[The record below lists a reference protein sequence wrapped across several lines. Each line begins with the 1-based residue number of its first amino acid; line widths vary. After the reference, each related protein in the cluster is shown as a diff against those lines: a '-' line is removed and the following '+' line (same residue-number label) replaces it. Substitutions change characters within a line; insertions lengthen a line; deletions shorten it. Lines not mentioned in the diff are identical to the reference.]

1 MTSPSHRTRGLSP
14 SLTPWVAV
22 VTGVLA
28 CVVSARSTGAM
39 DPLVFVEDAGPL
51 VRWSVPIV
59 RVGHDVAAAVT
70 LGALVFAA
78 SLVPDA
84 GPARRGGRGDTA
96 SGTSSATAPAM
107 RLATIAGVLWTLTA
121 LVGVVLTFADA
132 AGLPLSSPALGDQLT
147 SLVWQIDAT
156 RVGLISAACAV
167 VVTSGAA
174 LVRSRVGAAWLAA
187 LAAAGIIVLGLASH
201 TGTSD
206 DHETSVN
213 AMGLHLVGATMWV
226 GGLVV
231 LVTLHRTLGKS
242 LAVVASR
249 YSTLALWSYVAVG
262 ASGVVA
268 TTTRLGAWSDL
279 GTAYGLL
286 IVAKVVLFVVLGAA
300 GWWHRRSTIADLA
313 AGPRGRPFLR
323 LAVAE
328 VALMGMAFG
337 IATALSRSA
346 PPVPEDFPDPTPTL
360 QITGFPAPPDPGATA
375 WWEVWRADWLVLGAV
390 LVALG
395 LYARGIVSARLA
407 SAAALRSARDAGDAG
422 GSRGGS
428 AGPGSGADLAGAAT
442 AAGRDTA
449 ARGDTAPRGDTAARR
464 DAAAGGDE
472 RAGGDEG
479 AGGDPAAGR
488 RRRAAV
494 SAADEIRWPRG
505 RTVSWVLGWLLLAWA
520 TGGPLGV
527 YARVSLP
534 WHLAL
539 QLVLVF
545 VVAPLI
551 VAGAPVTLAER
562 ALASRADGTL
572 GPREIVVGVA
582 KSRVAEWLRRP
593 VVATVLLLLALV
605 ALTGTGMLELALTTH
620 PGHLTMLGC
629 SLLVGVIW
637 AAAILAPTESV
648 PRQALICLGVVV
660 VVAFGAALWL
670 GHTSVLLAGDVFA
683 RLDLP
688 WLSDVAAEQARAG
701 AVALFVVVPACAVLA
716 LVVTLRPRRAH

>member
-1 MTSPSHRTRGLSP
+1 MTSRSHRTRGLSP

-22 VTGVLA
+22 ITGVLA
-28 CVVSARSTGAM
+28 CVVAARSTGAM

-84 GPARRGGRGDTA
+84 GPTRRGGRAGD
-96 SGTSSATAPAM
+96 SGPDVSATTAPAM
-107 RLATIAGVLWTLTA
+107 RLATIAGVVWTLTA
-121 LVGVVLTFADA
+121 LAGVVLTFADA
-132 AGLPLSSPALGDQLT
+132 AGLPLTSPALGAQLT

-156 RVGLISAACAV
+156 RVGLISAACAL

-174 LVRSRVGAAWLAA
+174 LARSRVTAAWLAA
-187 LAAAGIIVLGLASH
+187 LAAAGIVVLGLASH

-213 AMGLHLVGATMWV
+213 AMGLHLIGATMWV
-226 GGLVV
+226 GGLIV
-231 LVTLHRTLGKS
+231 LVTLHRTFART
-242 LAVVASR
+242 LAVVAAR

-262 ASGVVA
+262 ASGVIA

-279 GTAYGLL
+279 GTPYGLL

-300 GWWHRRSTIADLA
+300 GWWHRRSTIAELG
-313 AGPRGRPFLR
+313 AGVRGRPFLR

-360 QITGFPAPPDPGATA
+360 QITGFPAPPDPATTA
-375 WWEVWRADWLVLGAV
+375 WWEVWRADWLVLVAV
-390 LVALG
+390 VVALG
-395 LYARGIVSARLA
+395 LYAGGVVAARLA
-407 SAAALRSARDAGDAG
+407 SAQALRASRDA
-422 GSRGGS
+422 
-428 AGPGSGADLAGAAT
+428 PEAA
-442 AAGRDTA
+442 AAGREPGAVSTA
-449 ARGDTAPRGDTAARR
+449 A
-464 DAAAGGDE
+464 E
-472 RAGGDEG
+472 L
-479 AGGDPAAGR
+479 
-488 RRRAAV
+488 
-494 SAADEIRWPRG
+494 RWPRR
-505 RTVSWVLGWLLLAWA
+505 RTASWVLGWLLLAWV
-520 TGGPLGV
+520 TGGPMGV
-527 YARVSLP
+527 YARVSIS

-551 VAGAPVTLAER
+551 VAGSPVTLAER
-562 ALASRADGTL
+562 ALAARDDGTL
-572 GPREIVVGVA
+572 GPRELVLGVVR
-582 KSRVAEWLRRP
+582 SRAALRLRRP
-593 VVATVLLLLALV
+593 VVATVLLLVTLV
-605 ALTGTGMLELALTTH
+605 LLTATGMLELALTTH
-620 PGHLTMLGC
+620 PGHLTMLGG
-629 SLLVGVIW
+629 SLLIGIVW
-637 AAAILAPTESV
+637 SAAILAPTEAA

-660 VVAFGAALWL
+660 AAAFAAALWL
-670 GHTSVLLAGDVFA
+670 ARTSVLLAGDVFA

-688 WLSDVAAEQARAG
+688 WLTALAAEQARAG

-716 LVVTLRPRRAH
+716 LVVSLRSRVREP